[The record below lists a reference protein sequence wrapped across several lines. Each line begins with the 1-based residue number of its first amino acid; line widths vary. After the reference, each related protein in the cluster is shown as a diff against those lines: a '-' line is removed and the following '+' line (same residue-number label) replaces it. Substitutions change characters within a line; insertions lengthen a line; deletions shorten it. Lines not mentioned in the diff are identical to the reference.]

1 MAGLT
6 NPNTGQPVT
15 ITGVATSVPPSN
27 TTNTNSTTTLPT
39 SDFIKMRD
47 AAAGGSSNIYANM
60 KTFTDTTS
68 TTQTSPQDVE
78 ALINATMQSMVG
90 RNATPQELQTY
101 GAELLAA
108 EKSNFGTFNEQT
120 TYTSTGKRADITGGQ
135 TSTGIDAQG
144 FLQSLIGGS
153 ADAQSYKLAT
163 SYFSAMQE
171 ALQGQENI

>member
-1 MAGLT
+1 MAT
-6 NPNTGQPVT
+6 PTTPAVPNPGGNASTPAIPNPGGSSAAPT
-15 ITGVATSVPPSN
+15 PADVAA
-27 TTNTNSTTTLPT
+27 LL
-39 SDFIKMRD
+39 
-47 AAAGGSSNIYANM
+47 AAAGGSNPYAKM
-60 KTFTDTTS
+60 KTFTNTTS

-120 TYTSTGKRADITGGQ
+120 TYNSTGKRADITGGQ

-163 SYFSAMQE
+163 SYFSAMQQ
-171 ALQGQENI
+171 ALQSQENI

>member
-15 ITGVATSVPPSN
+15 LTGVATPTPSGSGL
-27 TTNTNSTTTLPT
+27 TGPK
-39 SDFIKMRD
+39 SDFTAGL
-47 AAAGGSSNIYANM
+47 AAMSTNPYANL
-60 KTFTDTTS
+60 KTYTNTTS
-68 TTQTSPQDVE
+68 TTQTSPQDIE
-78 ALINATMQSMVG
+78 ALVNATMQSMVG

-108 EKSNFGTFNEQT
+108 EKSNFGTFNET
-120 TYTSTGKRADITGGQ
+120 AIYGPTGKKADITGGQ
-135 TSTGIDAQG
+135 ISSGIDAQG

-163 SYFSAMQE
+163 SYFSAMQQ
-171 ALQGQENI
+171 ALQSQENI

>member
-120 TYTSTGKRADITGGQ
+120 TYGPTGKRADITGGQ
-135 TSTGIDAQG
+135 VSSGIDAQG

>member
-1 MAGLT
+1 MAT
-6 NPNTGQPVT
+6 PTTPAVPNP
-15 ITGVATSVPPSN
+15 
-27 TTNTNSTTTLPT
+27 
-39 SDFIKMRD
+39 
-47 AAAGGSSNIYANM
+47 GGSASTPSGTSPFAQGYALGASGNVYANM

-120 TYTSTGKRADITGGQ
+120 TYGPTGKRADITGGQ
-135 TSTGIDAQG
+135 TSTGIDPQG

-163 SYFSAMQE
+163 SYFSAMQQ

>member
-1 MAGLT
+1 MAT
-6 NPNTGQPVT
+6 PTTPAVPNPGGN
-15 ITGVATSVPPSN
+15 A
-27 TTNTNSTTTLPT
+27 STPAIPNPGGSSAAPT
-39 SDFIKMRD
+39 PADIAALQ
-47 AAAGGSSNIYANM
+47 AAAGGANPYAKL

-120 TYTSTGKRADITGGQ
+120 TYGPTGKRADITGGQ
-135 TSTGIDAQG
+135 TSTGIDPQG
-144 FLQSLIGGS
+144 FLQSLIAGS

>member
-15 ITGVATSVPPSN
+15 ITGVATSVPASN

-120 TYTSTGKRADITGGQ
+120 TYGPTGKRADITGGQ
-135 TSTGIDAQG
+135 VSSGIDAQG

-171 ALQGQENI
+171 ALQSQENI